1 MGVVLGQAKFENAPA
16 TFGVP
21 TGTYGAH
28 MKHTRADCLKW
39 KVVYSDVWVGVDR
52 FGRSGGQTEAPRGI
66 WWGFCRRLSMTVT
79 S

>member
-28 MKHTRADCLKW
+28 MKHTPADYLKLA
-39 KVVYSDVWVGVDR
+39 
-52 FGRSGGQTEAPRGI
+52 EAGAP
-66 WWGFCRRLSMTVT
+66 MM
-79 S
+79 